1 MLTEPPLPMKPLESV
16 SAMQESATCP
26 ALMMRAARCTSSPTY
41 PLVERSGSPV
51 CKPMRTRTTTPSGQ
65 EWLAVR
71 LSCWAI
77 ARTEGD
83 RAEHHWCEEPL
94 FSCFGYSGLLSHLR
108 ALTQMRRLSD
118 KLKQVLFVQSRTTRK
133 QAPESEPLQ
142 V

>member
-16 SAMQESATCP
+16 SAMQESAPCP
-26 ALMMRAARCTSSPTY
+26 TLMMRAARCTSSPTY
-41 PLVERSGSPV
+41 PSGDRSGSSV
-51 CKPMRTRTTTPSGQ
+51 CKPMRTRTATPSGQ
-65 EWLAVR
+65 EWLAVL

-77 ARTEGD
+77 ARTEGA
-83 RAEHHWCEEPL
+83 RAEQHWFGEPL
-94 FSCFGYSGLLSHLR
+94 FSCFCCSGLLSHLR